1 MNQPIS
7 PELLAARA
15 QQKMLKKKRKKTP
28 VKTIKKT
35 AISPTQRKGYVYEQR
50 AATYLRQQGLE
61 ILMQNLDDRF
71 GEIDIV
77 ARSQN
82 CLVFVEVR
90 QRRSGSHGGAIYS
103 VQTRKQQRIIRT
115 AERFLPS
122 LCHQFFD
129 GITPFCRFDVIAI
142 EGENLTWLKNAFM

>member
-15 QQKMLKKKRKKTP
+15 QQKMLKRKRKKTP
-28 VKTIKKT
+28 LKVLKKT
-35 AISPTQRKGYVYEQR
+35 TISPTQKRGFVYEQR

-61 ILMQNLDDRF
+61 ILMQNLDDRY

-82 CLVFVEVR
+82 CLIFIEVR
-90 QRRSGSHGGAIYS
+90 QRRSASHGGAIYS
-103 VQTRKQQRIIRT
+103 VQPRKQQRIIRT
-115 AERFLPS
+115 AARFLPS
-122 LCHQFFD
+122 LSHQFFD
-129 GITPFCRFDVIAI
+129 GVTPFCRFDVIAI
-142 EGENLTWLKNAFM
+142 EGENLIWLKNAFM